1 MVIRALPRFFGG
13 TLDSTMIEIN
23 SGVTVKD
30 EAFWPK
36 DDWRPLSEH
45 EGEILGL
52 GLKGTDAKFKND
64 SSQTPDSVWIFAIPL
79 HLLQH
84 WQGISEPFSLENGGG
99 SFVEGE
105 QYRGFV
111 SQVVDFF
118 RFKAVPLSSKC
129 KFEIVSNFPE
139 IGHAMEVPGAEE
151 CDSRAA
157 LQVSMAVSEE
167 VEVAVNLGDA
177 TSSLILVNL
186 SIAQMESILGE
197 RGNTS
202 RVGGRSKVE
211 QFFSCFPD
219 YPCFRIS
226 LPPRM
231 GYVLGGLGI
240 VQVRCPL
247 SRPDLWLCVSS
258 VPD

>member
-1 MVIRALPRFFGG
+1 VRYTAFLSRFLDLVDQSTERLSVREFDSAIASIRARNELLGNGPQLTTPFAVINVDCHGNF
-13 TLDSTMIEIN
+13 STFSPE
-23 SGVTVKD
+23 
-30 EAFWPK
+30 
-36 DDWRPLSEH
+36 L
-45 EGEILGL
+45 LGL
-52 GLKGTDAKFKND
+52 A
-64 SSQTPDSVWIFAIPL
+64 
-79 HLLQH
+79 
-84 WQGISEPFSLENGGG
+84 
-99 SFVEGE
+99 
-105 QYRGFV
+105 
-111 SQVVDFF
+111 
-118 RFKAVPLSSKC
+118 
-129 KFEIVSNFPE
+129 
-139 IGHAMEVPGAEE
+139 
-151 CDSRAA
+151 
-157 LQVSMAVSEE
+157 MAVSEE

-186 SIAQMESILGE
+186 SIAHMESILGE

-211 QFFSCFPD
+211 QFFSCFPE

-240 VQVRCPL
+240 AQVRCPL